1 MQNDHIEQLKTFLQ
15 EEPNDPFLQYS
26 LALEYIKMEQDDAV
40 LTIFENLLHDHED
53 YLPTYYHC
61 GKLYEKLNKKEEAIA
76 CYEKGILLARKQ
88 NHSRTLRE
96 INEALN
102 NLRDED

>member
-1 MQNDHIEQLKTFLQ
+1 M
-15 EEPNDPFLQYS
+15 
-26 LALEYIKMEQDDAV
+26 EYDDDA

-76 CYEKGILLARKQ
+76 CYEKGILLSKKQ

-96 INEALN
+96 INEALKGIIN
-102 NLRDED
+102 DEL

>member
-1 MQNDHIEQLKTFLQ
+1 MNHDRIEQLKSFLQ

-26 LALEYIKMEQDDAV
+26 LALEYLKMEQDEAA

-61 GKLYEKLNKKEEAIA
+61 GKLYEKLNKNEEAIA

-88 NHSRTLRE
+88 NHIRTLRE
-96 INEALN
+96 LNEALN
-102 NLRDED
+102 NLRFED

>member
-1 MQNDHIEQLKTFLQ
+1 
-15 EEPNDPFLQYS
+15 
-26 LALEYIKMEQDDAV
+26 MEQDSAA
-40 LTIFENLLHDHED
+40 LTIFENLLRDHDD

-96 INEALN
+96 LNEALRGIIN
-102 NLRDED
+102 DEL

>member
-1 MQNDHIEQLKTFLQ
+1 MNQDRIEQLKSFLQ
-15 EEPNDPFLQYS
+15 EEPNDPFLSYS
-26 LALEYIKMEQDDAV
+26 LALEYLKMEQDEAA
-40 LTIFENLLHDHED
+40 LAIFENLLHDHED

-61 GKLYEKLNKKEEAIA
+61 GKLYERLNKKEEAIA
-76 CYEKGILLARKQ
+76 CYEKGILLARKL

-102 NLRDED
+102 NLRFED

>member
-1 MQNDHIEQLKTFLQ
+1 MNDRINQLKTFLE

-26 LALEYIKMEQDDAV
+26 LALEYLKMEQDDTA
-40 LTIFENLLHDHED
+40 LTIFENLLKDHED

-96 INEALN
+96 INESLN
-102 NLRDED
+102 NLREED